1 MKAELLVL
9 VVSLLCWTEAEDD
22 CDQAGVNTSG
32 DMVISPGEA
41 FRLNC
46 TFICLKNSH
55 VAQLWK
61 NNESLVNI
69 SSALP
74 NVTLVLNV
82 QSFTKAHTGQYQCK
96 TYPPHTISPAFS
108 IQIANNFTGKPP
120 SLTISS
126 PKCNCTQQTHNAA
139 GLKGQLWFWVL
150 LGKTTILLLSLA
162 SLAVKHKTE

>member
-1 MKAELLVL
+1 MQAELLVL

-22 CDQAGVNTSG
+22 CNQAGVNTSG

-61 NNESLVNI
+61 NNEPLVNI

-96 TYPPHTISPAFS
+96 TYPPHTISPTFS
-108 IQIANNFTGKPP
+108 IQIAEEIS
-120 SLTISS
+120 SLTTSS
-126 PKCNCTQQTHNAA
+126 PKCNCTQQTHNAT
-139 GLKGQLWFWVL
+139 GLKGQVWFWVL

-162 SLAVKHKTE
+162 SLAVKHKTG